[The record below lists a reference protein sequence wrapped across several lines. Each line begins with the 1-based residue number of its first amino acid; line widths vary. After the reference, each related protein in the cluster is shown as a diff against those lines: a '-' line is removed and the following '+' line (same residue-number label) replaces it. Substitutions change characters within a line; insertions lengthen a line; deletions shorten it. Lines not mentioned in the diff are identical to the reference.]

1 MLKAH
6 VNEFI
11 DYCKVVGFSPRSRG
25 SLAITL
31 REFVAFVGGQPIEAP
46 GEVSYGLLSSF
57 VADYLEPSVHK
68 KKARVW
74 CLHQFFHFLT
84 VTGVVRENPATGLPY
99 PKIEKTV
106 PFFLTAVEYNRVIE
120 YFSDGA
126 DSPVGFR
133 NLVMVLVLGLLG
145 VRTSTLIAL
154 NIEDIDT
161 EAGLALVWEK
171 GDRRRHMVLPELL
184 TEVLGVYLERL
195 DADSGP
201 LFPSKRS
208 KRISQ
213 RTMQVI
219 FQAAASDLGLGRPL
233 HARLFRHTAA
243 TLLNQAAGT
252 TVTQAVLGHERRANT
267 LRYTH
272 LNPDK
277 YGCYMQRHPYMRR
290 AEA

>member
-6 VNEFI
+6 ANEFI
-11 DYCKVVGFSPRSRG
+11 DYCKVAGFSPRSRG
-25 SLAITL
+25 SLGITL
-31 REFVAFVGGQPIEAP
+31 REFVAFTEGQPIERP
-46 GEVSYGLLSSF
+46 GEISYGLLSSF
-57 VADYLEPSVHK
+57 VADYREPSAHK

-99 PKIEKTV
+99 PKIEKSV
-106 PFFLTAVEYNRVIE
+106 PFFLTAAEYNRVIA
-120 YFSDGA
+120 YFADGA
-126 DSPVGFR
+126 DTSVGLR
-133 NLVMVLVLGLLG
+133 NLVMILVLGLLG

-171 GDRRRHMVLPELL
+171 GNRRRHLVLPEQL
-184 TEVLGVYLERL
+184 TEVFAVYLERL
-195 DADSGP
+195 GADSGP
-201 LFPSKRS
+201 LFPSKFG
-208 KRISQ
+208 KRLSQ
-213 RTMQVI
+213 RTLQEI
-219 FQAAASDLGLGRPL
+219 FQGAASALGLGRPL

-243 TLLNQAAGT
+243 TLLNKAAGT

-277 YGCYMQRHPYMRR
+277 YGPYMQRHPYLRR
-290 AEA
+290 AGA